1 MSLADPQSIT
11 IDGVTTSLPRV
22 NVGNNGATYQSSDGL
37 IKLSASSQYAKRIR
51 RVLRV
56 DHSKVTPDVFV
67 PDTSGV
73 RSMSCYIVFDV
84 PTFGYDNTEV
94 KEVYDGFKTLITA
107 SSDANIT
114 KLLGGES

>member
-37 IKLSASSQYAKRIR
+37 IKLTASSQYAKRIR

-56 DHSKVTPDVFV
+56 DHSKVAADVYV
-67 PDTSGV
+67 PDQNV
-73 RSMSCYIVFDV
+73 LRSMSCYMVFDLPIV
-84 PTFGYDNTEV
+84 GYTNDDAKDV
-94 KEVYDGFKTLITA
+94 FDGFEALYTA
-107 SSDANIT
+107 SSDAAIT